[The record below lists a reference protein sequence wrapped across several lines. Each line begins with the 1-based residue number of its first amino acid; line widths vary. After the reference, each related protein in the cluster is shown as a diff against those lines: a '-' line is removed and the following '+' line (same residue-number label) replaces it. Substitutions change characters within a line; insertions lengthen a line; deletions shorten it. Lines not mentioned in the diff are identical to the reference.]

1 MVAHRL
7 STVVEFDR
15 IIMLEKGVIVEEGT
29 YKELIQKEGKFFE
42 LVRKQLVKKK

>member
-29 YKELIQKEGKFFE
+29 YNELIQKEGKFFE